1 MSNPERADP
10 FADTLD
16 LSDFNKRPVK
26 KQPVDL
32 DAIKDLSIA
41 NRFPSRSSE
50 TASGPDDPAT
60 IRRRRKRTG
69 RDAQIGLRVTIEVKE
84 QFYRLADDFFV
95 KTQLP
100 AGEFFSQM
108 LDLYE
113 AHVNK
118 N

>member
-10 FADTLD
+10 FAETMD
-16 LSDFNKRPVK
+16 LSDFNKRPAK

-32 DAIKDLSIA
+32 EAIKDLSIA
-41 NRFPSRSSE
+41 NRFLSRSGDNTSVSE
-50 TASGPDDPAT
+50 EPAV

-84 QFYRLADDFFV
+84 QFYRLADDFFT

-100 AGEFFSQM
+100 AGEFLSQM

-113 AHVNK
+113 QHVAK
-118 N
+118 S